1 MSQVLFTGYRQNA
14 YSLRNV
20 TYTEDRYDPDLER
33 RRQLLGIEEALV
45 DFARDLYDAIG
56 WPGVVFLMAVESACI
71 PFPSEVI
78 MPLAGWFLV
87 KDEGHGLDY
96 LLVAGFFGAL
106 GNTIGSLIAYY
117 AGLLGGRPLLI
128 KYGRYVLITPQEIDS
143 ADRWFQK
150 YGELTVFVA
159 RLMPVIR
166 TFISLPAGIARM
178 NVVRFTIFT
187 FAGAFIWSVGLAA
200 LGYVVG
206 ENWED
211 ILPYFRPVSIPI
223 AVIVLAAVGFW
234 LYRRIR
240 EVRHAPIEEEP
251 AAPL

>member
-1 MSQVLFTGYRQNA
+1 
-14 YSLRNV
+14 
-20 TYTEDRYDPDLER
+20 
-33 RRQLLGIEEALV
+33 
-45 DFARDLYDAIG
+45 
-56 WPGVVFLMAVESACI
+56 MAVESACI

-128 KYGRYVLITPQEIDS
+128 KYGRYVLITSREIDS

-187 FAGAFIWSVGLAA
+187 FAGAFIWSTGLAA

-223 AVIVLAAVGFW
+223 AVIVLAAAGFW
-234 LYRRIR
+234 LYRRIH
-240 EVRHAPIEEEP
+240 EVRRASIEEEP